1 MSTMKPNKVEFF
13 VHLESSVW
21 EALVSGDASAD
32 ERLLA
37 DNFLGVYSTG
47 FAVRDEHVGQLASG
61 PTVKSYSLSN
71 ARVMHLCPGTVVLS
85 YLAIWSRR
93 GSPAQQERM
102 YISSIWQQQQ
112 GVWRNVFSQDTKADA

>member
-1 MSTMKPNKVEFF
+1 MKPTEVEFF

-47 FAVRDEHVGQLASG
+47 FAGRDQHVGQLASG
-61 PTVKSYSLSN
+61 PTVQSFSLSN
-71 ARVMHLCPGTVVLS
+71 ARVMHLCPGTAVLS

-93 GSPAQQERM
+93 GSESSARQECM
-102 YISSIWQQQQ
+102 YISSIWQQQH

>member
-1 MSTMKPNKVEFF
+1 MNPTEVEFF

-21 EALVSGDASAD
+21 EALVSGGASPD

-37 DNFLGVYSTG
+37 DNFLGVYGSG
-47 FAVRDEHVGQLASG
+47 FAGRVEHAGQLASG

-71 ARVMHLCPGTVVLS
+71 ARVMQLCPGTVVLS
-85 YLAIWSRR
+85 YLATWSRH
-93 GSPAQQERM
+93 GSELPARRERM

>member
-1 MSTMKPNKVEFF
+1 MKPTEVEFF

-21 EALVSGDASAD
+21 EALLSGDASAD

-47 FAVRDEHVGQLASG
+47 LAGRDEHVGQLASG

-71 ARVMHLCPGTVVLS
+71 ARVIHLCPGAVVLS
-85 YLAIWSRR
+85 YLAIWSRH
-93 GSPAQQERM
+93 GSESPARQERM
-102 YISSIWQQQQ
+102 YISSIWQQQH
-112 GVWRNVFSQDTKADA
+112 GVWRNVFSQDTKAGA